1 MGESF
6 QSMGRMTGAAGF
18 KRDSVASRGHG
29 GAPDPGLT
37 GFSYND
43 PTTPLMNPN
52 RPGAAA
58 GSTHTSQ
65 FGMDKPT
72 DDHGSALKSHED

>member
-18 KRDSVASRGHG
+18 KRDSVASKGV
-29 GAPDPGLT
+29 PDAGLT

-43 PTTPLMNPN
+43 PASARGGVTQ
-52 RPGAAA
+52 
-58 GSTHTSQ
+58 TSS
-65 FGMDKPT
+65 FGINQPT
-72 DDHGSALKSHED
+72 ED